1 MITYY
6 YYTDIPGS
14 GKGWTLAVFAISK
27 KDADNY
33 IKAVH
38 NRGKYLGKHTSGEI
52 KANCGATTEEAH
64 LRIQESL
71 E

>member
-1 MITYY
+1 MSNFYL
-6 YYTDIPGS
+6 YTDIPGS
-14 GKGWTLAVFAISK
+14 GKGWTLAVFAVSK
-27 KDADNY
+27 QDADSY

-38 NRGKYLGKHTSGEI
+38 HHGKYLGKHTGGEV